1 MLKRF
6 YFATADEASGYSV
19 EFKAPAGMGFSKFVI
34 CSNRAAFMSPT
45 AESFSDLEM
54 AVLPEK
60 IPVTFDFSG
69 DVYSLPSISVL
80 GAQNTSISISLTVF
94 EYGSKPNVN
103 AFLSEE

>member
-1 MLKRF
+1 MKRF
-6 YFATADEASGYSV
+6 YFATVDEASDYQV
-19 EFKAPAGMGFSKFVI
+19 EFKAPAGTGFSKFVI
-34 CSNRAAFMSPT
+34 CSNRAALMAPT

-69 DVYSLPSISVL
+69 EVYSLPSIFVSSV
-80 GAQNTSISISLTVF
+80 QNTPLSISMTVI

>member
-6 YFATADEASGYSV
+6 YFATAAKASDYPV
-19 EFKAPAGMGFSKFVI
+19 EFKAPAGTGFSKFVI
-34 CSNRAAFMSPT
+34 CSNRAAFMAPT

-69 DVYSLPSISVL
+69 EFHSLPSIFVSS
-80 GAQNTSISISLTVF
+80 AQDTSISISLTVI
-94 EYGSKPNVN
+94 EYGSSPNVN